1 MPDNA
6 IFSYAA
12 YVAAAVVYGGYVV
25 SLVVRRRRANER
37 LDRQD
42 RSGVAPQ
49 R

>member
-6 IFSYAA
+6 IFAYVA
-12 YVAAAVVYGGYVV
+12 YVAAAVVYGAYVV

-37 LDRQD
+37 LDRQA